1 MTTTLLIVL
10 ITILVTL
17 GYVGLGARL
26 IHWRSSYYAVDE
38 AAQDLSERL
47 VLVAEEKAKADNDLK
62 VFKDYLGVIASRQLA
77 VQLTDEQINY
87 IVHNVVAALTP
98 REKMN

>member
-26 IHWRSSYYAVDE
+26 IHWRSSYYAADE

-47 VLVAEEKAKADNDLK
+47 VLVAEEKAKAETDLK
-62 VFKDYLGVIASRQLA
+62 AFKDYLGLIAGRQIVA
-77 VQLTDEQINY
+77 QLTDDQVSY
-87 IVHNVVAALTP
+87 IAHQVGVMLTP
-98 REKMN
+98 KGQQN